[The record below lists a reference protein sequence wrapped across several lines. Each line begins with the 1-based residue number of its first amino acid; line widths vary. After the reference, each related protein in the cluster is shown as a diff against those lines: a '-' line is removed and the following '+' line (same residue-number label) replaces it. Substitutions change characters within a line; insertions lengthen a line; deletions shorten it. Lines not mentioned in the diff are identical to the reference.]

1 MSGRFISD
9 LALQN
14 LKRNKRA
21 CLPFALS
28 CIGTVM
34 MFFILYTLSYTTTLH
49 GTYGGRSIQRT
60 LQLGVW
66 VMLLFSV
73 IFLFYTH
80 SFLVKQRKKEFG
92 LFNVLGLEKRHISRV
107 LLVETFIVGMATT
120 LLGVLLGALLSKLMY
135 LIILKLIGAEE
146 VKALAIPK
154 DAYVISAIAFLG
166 IHGLTLLSTLGQV
179 YAARPVQL
187 LRGSQLGERQPKAR
201 LWLALIGLIC
211 LVWGYYISLS
221 VKDAVQAIPDFFKA
235 VLLVIAGTYLLF
247 SAGTV
252 SLLNVMQRN
261 KSFYYNKRRFHVIAG
276 LRFRMNRNAVG
287 LASIC
292 ILSTMVLVMGTVT
305 ASVFAGRENQLK
317 ERFPRQ
323 AMFSAWPSNEESGAY
338 FYTLL
343 VDTAKGEGI
352 TPTDLI
358 TWRDIYFVG
367 EEYGVPGQY
376 QQADERF
383 VWSGDA
389 TDRMGFYFI
398 PLSDYQAAFGQGI
411 QLQPG
416 EVAWHSLYG
425 KALRE
430 EITINGVPLRPSQR
444 LANEQVFESLPHL
457 SHANYTFIIRD
468 DDLNILSATI
478 KNVWENLDPALSWAY
493 TAHIAFDTGKLG
505 TDRAQA
511 LLDAF
516 YEGIR
521 PYYKTQNMGGFS
533 LRANHEEV
541 DRVDFNAIY
550 GGLLF
555 IALFLGSVFIMAMVL
570 IIYYKQVSEGYEDQA
585 RFLIL
590 QQVGMSQKE
599 VRQSIRHQVLMVFFL
614 PLVMAGLH
622 LLAAANIVWK
632 VVQLLAMSDQRV
644 FIIATLT
651 TYLIFMAFYLLVY
664 WKTAGSYYR
673 IVRAGGQRRDFA

>member
-1 MSGRFISD
+1 M
-9 LALQN
+9 
-14 LKRNKRA
+14 
-21 CLPFALS
+21 P
-28 CIGTVM
+28 
-34 MFFILYTLSYTTTLH
+34 
-49 GTYGGRSIQRT
+49 
-60 LQLGVW
+60 
-66 VMLLFSV
+66 LFSV

-80 SFLVKQRKKEFG
+80 SFWSSSARRSLACLTCCWK
-92 LFNVLGLEKRHISRV
+92 S
-107 LLVETFIVGMATT
+107 ATSAAFCWWKPSSWHGDH

-135 LIILKLIGAEE
+135 LIILKLIGAEV

-166 IHGLTLLSTLGQV
+166 IHGLTLLSPLGQV

-252 SLLNVMQRN
+252 SLLNLMQRN

-367 EEYGVPGQY
+367 EEYGVPGSISRRT
-376 QQADERF
+376 AL
-383 VWSGDA
+383 SGPG
-389 TDRMGFYFI
+389 TRRTGWLLH

-430 EITINGVPLRPSQR
+430 EITINGVPLRLVQR

-468 DDLNILSATI
+468 DDLNTLSATI
-478 KNVWENLDPALSWAY
+478 KNVWENLIPRRPGLPLPPTSPL
-493 TAHIAFDTGKLG
+493 TPETG

-511 LLDAF
+511 LLDAL

-521 PYYKTQNMGGFS
+521 PYYKTQNM
-533 LRANHEEV
+533 A
-541 DRVDFNAIY
+541 
-550 GGLLF
+550 
-555 IALFLGSVFIMAMVL
+555 ALASGPTM
-570 IIYYKQVSEGYEDQA
+570 
-585 RFLIL
+585 
-590 QQVGMSQKE
+590 
-599 VRQSIRHQVLMVFFL
+599 
-614 PLVMAGLH
+614 
-622 LLAAANIVWK
+622 
-632 VVQLLAMSDQRV
+632 
-644 FIIATLT
+644 
-651 TYLIFMAFYLLVY
+651 
-664 WKTAGSYYR
+664 
-673 IVRAGGQRRDFA
+673 RR